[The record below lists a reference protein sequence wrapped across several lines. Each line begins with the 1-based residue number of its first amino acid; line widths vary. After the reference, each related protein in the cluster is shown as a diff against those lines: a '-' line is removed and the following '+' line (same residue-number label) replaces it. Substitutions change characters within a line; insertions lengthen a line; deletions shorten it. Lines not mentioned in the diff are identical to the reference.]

1 MSREEVAL
9 VVRKSKVK
17 MNPIVTKAI
26 EYVSKNNNLTWIDF
40 LRFNVISSTN
50 ETVQSVDN
58 MYFTD
63 LLALNEFLKMKD
75 FIDNVSH
82 NVQNDEIERVNKRK

>member
-1 MSREEVAL
+1 
-9 VVRKSKVK
+9 

-26 EYVSKNNNLTWIDF
+26 EYVSKNTKLTWIDF

-63 LLALNEFLKMKD
+63 LLALNEFVKMKD
-75 FIDNVSH
+75 FLESISH
-82 NVQNDEIERVNKRK
+82 NIQNDEIERMNKRK

>member
-1 MSREEVAL
+1 
-9 VVRKSKVK
+9 

-26 EYVSKNNNLTWIDF
+26 DYVSKNTKLTWIDF
-40 LRFNVISSTN
+40 LRFNILSSTN
-50 ETVQSVDN
+50 ETVKSIDD

-75 FIDNVSH
+75 FIENVSH
-82 NVQNDEIERVNKRK
+82 NVQNDEIERINKRK

>member
-1 MSREEVAL
+1 
-9 VVRKSKVK
+9 

-26 EYVSKNNNLTWIDF
+26 EYVSKNTKLTWIDF
-40 LRFNVISSTN
+40 LRFNVLSSTN
-50 ETVQSVDN
+50 ETVKSIDD

-75 FIDNVSH
+75 FIENVSY
-82 NVQNDEIERVNKRK
+82 NVQNDEIECMNKRK

>member
-1 MSREEVAL
+1 
-9 VVRKSKVK
+9 

-26 EYVSKNNNLTWIDF
+26 EYVSKNTKLTWIDF
-40 LRFNVISSTN
+40 LRFNVLSSTN
-50 ETVQSVDN
+50 ETVKSIDD

-75 FIDNVSH
+75 FIENVSH
-82 NVQNDEIERVNKRK
+82 NVQNDEIERMNKRK

>member
-1 MSREEVAL
+1 
-9 VVRKSKVK
+9 

-26 EYVSKNNNLTWIDF
+26 EYVSKNTKLTWIDF
-40 LRFNVISSTN
+40 LRFNVLSSTN
-50 ETVQSVDN
+50 ETVKSIDD

-75 FIDNVSH
+75 FIENVSH
-82 NVQNDEIERVNKRK
+82 NVQNDEIERMNRRK

>member
-1 MSREEVAL
+1 
-9 VVRKSKVK
+9 

-50 ETVQSVDN
+50 ETVKSIDD

-75 FIDNVSH
+75 FIENVSH
-82 NVQNDEIERVNKRK
+82 NVQNDEIERMNKIK

>member
-1 MSREEVAL
+1 
-9 VVRKSKVK
+9 

-26 EYVSKNNNLTWIDF
+26 EYVSRNTKLTWIDF

-50 ETVQSVDN
+50 ETVKSIDD

-75 FIDNVSH
+75 FIENVSH
-82 NVQNDEIERVNKRK
+82 NVQNDEIERMNKRK

>member
-1 MSREEVAL
+1 
-9 VVRKSKVK
+9 

-50 ETVQSVDN
+50 ETVRSVDN

-75 FIDNVSH
+75 FIENVSH
-82 NVQNDEIERVNKRK
+82 NVQNDEIERMNKRK

>member
-1 MSREEVAL
+1 
-9 VVRKSKVK
+9 

-26 EYVSKNNNLTWIDF
+26 DYVSKNTKLTWIDF
-40 LRFNVISSTN
+40 LRFNVLSSTN
-50 ETVQSVDN
+50 ETVKSIDD

-75 FIDNVSH
+75 FIENVSH
-82 NVQNDEIERVNKRK
+82 NVQNDEIERINKRK

>member
-17 MNPIVTKAI
+17 MNPIIKIAI

-75 FIDNVSH
+75 FIENVSH
-82 NVQNDEIERVNKRK
+82 NVQNDEIERMNKRK

>member
-1 MSREEVAL
+1 
-9 VVRKSKVK
+9 

-26 EYVSKNNNLTWIDF
+26 EYVSRNTKLTWIDF
-40 LRFNVISSTN
+40 LRFNVLSSTN
-50 ETVQSVDN
+50 ETVKSIDD

-75 FIDNVSH
+75 FIENVSH
-82 NVQNDEIERVNKRK
+82 NVQNDEIERMNKRK

>member
-1 MSREEVAL
+1 
-9 VVRKSKVK
+9 

-50 ETVQSVDN
+50 ETVKSIED

-75 FIDNVSH
+75 FIENVSH
-82 NVQNDEIERVNKRK
+82 NVQNDEIERMNKLK